1 MQVSPNQKIASQIF
15 LRTCGIYAQ
24 FLIFWKK
31 GWASEVI
38 SFLIYRLQKVG
49 LLNILKNPMSE
60 HLWTV
65 NMLKGP

>member
-1 MQVSPNQKIASQIF
+1 MQVSPNQKIPSQIF
-15 LRTCGIYAQ
+15 LRICGIYVQ

-38 SFLIYRLQKVG
+38 SFLIYRLQKAG